1 MEKKNVFEKW
11 LNVFFSFFLI
21 EVHLRSVASDEPEV
35 DQQLRQLKMEFYIKF
50 LRGSARRHERL
61 EG

>member
-1 MEKKNVFEKW
+1 MF
-11 LNVFFSFFLI
+11 FFSFFLI
-21 EVHLRSVASDEPEV
+21 EVHLRSVASDEPQVE
-35 DQQLRQLKMEFYIKF
+35 QQLWQLKMEFFIKF